1 MGILKGAPTVT
12 RYRLADA
19 VPSDYTEE
27 FIGERL
33 KKFAFRDIENS
44 SEESSSGWVE
54 LLDALNWDF
63 GEGSYRIGP
72 NYAFTMRLDQ
82 RKLPGK
88 ILNRYYVIRE
98 AEVVEKT
105 GRKPNGVRRKELK
118 EALRLELLRRCLLTT
133 DLYEVVWLT
142 GRQEI
147 WLSGGGE
154 KLRALFE
161 DLWGRTFGIAIR
173 MLVPVT
179 IGLEL
184 LDDDGRLR
192 LLGLKPS
199 LF

>member
-1 MGILKGAPTVT
+1 VGILKGAPTVT